1 MLSNQPKTEKRNDGR
16 ILLALLLVVMPWC
29 ALAQEAQTI
38 KIGFSGPL
46 SGALV
51 VAGKDALNGMQMAI
65 ERLNQQRVE
74 IGGKPVRFEA
84 VIKDDKG
91 EPQRGQ
97 VVARELSELGVKA
110 VLGPF
115 NSDVALT
122 VSRIYEEAG
131 IVSLT
136 VASNPKVTQSGNG
149 FVFRIAASDIDI
161 GSKIARY
168 AERTLKLK
176 NVAIIDNGSSYGRG
190 LIEEFQR
197 TARKGGVH
205 IVFKENVQESMTDFS
220 ALLQTLSTGRAEAIF
235 FGGYAA
241 QGRLLLQQIR
251 QMRIR
256 KPLLGGDALCT
267 LEMTGAVDDAR
278 DDAVYCAQGGA
289 WLTRVSDGA
298 VFSSAYQRK
307 FGRTPDVYA
316 ATFYDGMMLLVQAMK
331 SANSGNP
338 AVFAPVLA
346 KLRYKGVAALYE
358 FDGKHDLK
366 ESTVTILRLKAGGLT
381 PLSSF

>member
-1 MLSNQPKTEKRNDGR
+1 MLSNQLKTEKRYDCR
-16 ILLALLLVVMPWC
+16 ILPALLLVLMPWC
-29 ALAQEAQTI
+29 ALAQEAQTV

-46 SGALV
+46 SGPLV
-51 VAGKDALNGMQMAI
+51 IAGKDAFNGMQMAI

-74 IGGKPVRFEA
+74 VGGKPVRFEA

-97 VVARELSELGVKA
+97 VVARELGELGVKA

-115 NSDVALT
+115 NSDVALA
-122 VSRIYEEAG
+122 VSRIYDEAG

-136 VASNPKVTQSGNG
+136 VASNPKVTQSGND
-149 FVFRIAASDIDI
+149 FMFRIAASDSDI

-168 AERTLKLK
+168 AERTLKIR

-190 LIEEFQR
+190 LSEEFQR
-197 TARKGGVH
+197 TARKGGVQT
-205 IVFKENVQESMTDFS
+205 VFKENVQENLTDFS
-220 ALLQTLSTGRAEAIF
+220 ALLNALKNTRAEGVF

-241 QGRLLLQQIR
+241 QGRLLLQQMR
-251 QMRIR
+251 QMGMR
-256 KPLLGGDALCT
+256 KPLFGGDALCT
-267 LEMTGAVDDAR
+267 LEMASVVNDAR
-278 DDAVYCAQGGA
+278 DDAVYCAQGGV

-298 VFSSAYQRK
+298 VFSSTYQRK
-307 FGRTPDVYA
+307 FGRVPDVYA

-331 SANSGNP
+331 SANSSNP

-366 ESTVTILRLKAGGLT
+366 ESTVTILRLKADGLT

>member
-1 MLSNQPKTEKRNDGR
+1 MLSNRPKTEIRNDGR
-16 ILLALLLVVMPWC
+16 ILLTLLLVFMPWC
-29 ALAQEAQTI
+29 ASAQEAHTV

-91 EPQRGQ
+91 ESQRGQ

-122 VSRIYEEAG
+122 VAGIYEEAG
-131 IVSLT
+131 IVALT
-136 VASNPKVTQSGNG
+136 VASNPKVTQAGNG
-149 FVFRIAASDIDI
+149 FMFRIAASDSDI

-168 AERTLKLK
+168 AERTLKLR

-190 LIEEFQR
+190 LIDEFQR
-197 TARKGGVH
+197 TARKGGMQ
-205 IVFKENVQESMTDFS
+205 IVFKENVQERMTDFS
-220 ALLQTLSTGRAEAIF
+220 ALLSTLNNTRAEAIF

-241 QGRLLLQQIR
+241 QGRLLLQQMR
-251 QMRIR
+251 QTGMR

-267 LEMTGAVDDAR
+267 LEMAGVVDDMR
-278 DDAVYCAQGGA
+278 DDAVYCAQGGV

-298 VFSSAYQRK
+298 VFL
-307 FGRTPDVYA
+307 PHI
-316 ATFYDGMMLLVQAMK
+316 
-331 SANSGNP
+331 SANS
-338 AVFAPVLA
+338 
-346 KLRYKGVAALYE
+346 VARRMSMPPHFMTA
-358 FDGKHDLK
+358 
-366 ESTVTILRLKAGGLT
+366 
-381 PLSSF
+381 

>member
-1 MLSNQPKTEKRNDGR
+1 MLSNQLKSEKGYAVRR
-16 ILLALLLVVMPWC
+16 WLAPLLVLMPWC
-29 ALAQEAQTI
+29 AFAHEAQTI

-74 IGGKPVRFEA
+74 VDGKPVRFEA

-91 EPQRGQ
+91 LPQRGQ

-115 NSDVALT
+115 NSDVALA
-122 VSRIYEEAG
+122 VESMYDEAG
-131 IVSLT
+131 VVSLT
-136 VASNPKVTQSGNG
+136 VASNPKVTQSGRG
-149 FVFRIAASDIDI
+149 FMFRIAASDSDI
-161 GSKIARY
+161 GSKLARY
-168 AERTLKLK
+168 VGRTLKFK
-176 NVAIIDNGSSYGRG
+176 NIAIIDNGSTYGQG
-190 LIEEFQR
+190 LIDEFQR
-197 TARKGGVH
+197 NARKNGLQ
-205 IVFKENVQESMTDFS
+205 IVLKENIQAQMTDFS
-220 ALLQTLSTGRAEAIF
+220 ALLSALNNTKADAIF

-241 QGRLLLQQIR
+241 QGRLLLQQMR
-251 QMRIR
+251 QSGMRT
-256 KPLLGGDALCT
+256 PLLGGDALCT
-267 LEMTGAVDDAR
+267 LEMAGVIDDTRA
-278 DDAVYCAQGGA
+278 DLVYCAQGGA

-307 FGRTPDVYA
+307 FGRAPDVYA

-331 SANSGNP
+331 SANSIDP
-338 AVFAPVLA
+338 AVYSAALA

-358 FDGKHDLK
+358 FNGKRDLK
-366 ESTVTILRLKAGGLT
+366 ESTVTILRLKADGLT